1 MNKLFITLSIMMG
14 VVVLSSNYLVQFPIN
29 YFGLNEILTYGAFS
43 YPIAFLITDLANRS
57 YGKLLARQIVYLG
70 FLIGIIFTLL
80 FSTDFADLISVRI
93 AIGSGVAFITAQLL
107 DIQIFDRLR
116 KKEWFVAP
124 LTSSLI
130 GSTVDTFL
138 FFSISFYATGV
149 PWVTLSLGDLAV
161 KVLVALIM
169 LIPFRMLLKIIK
181 PIKVSN
187 IFDENKNDPI
197 LKTKLFNQDLD
208 NPIGIAAGFDKNA
221 EVYNPLFKLGFG
233 FVEVGTVTPLKQY
246 GNEKPRVFRLVE
258 DQALINRLGFN
269 NHGSDTILN
278 RIKSNKKLGVL
289 GVNVGPNKDSND
301 RLNDYLIGLE
311 KFSEVADY
319 ITINIS
325 SPNTENLRNFHDEN
339 KLKDLLTSISE
350 KKKQL
355 KTEIPVAVKI
365 SPDINENQIDLISE
379 ILLENE
385 ISAIIISNTSEACRE
400 TLQNIQRHQKG
411 GLSGKPIEKKSNL
424 LISKF
429 YNLIKGKIKII
440 GVGGVDSGKAA
451 YDKFLLGAD
460 YVQLYTGMV
469 FQGPNIAGMI
479 KKDLKELLI
488 RDGVKN
494 FTEIVGNKTVS

>member
-1 MNKLFITLSIMMG
+1 MY
-14 VVVLSSNYLVQFPIN
+14 SN
-29 YFGLNEILTYGAFS
+29 
-43 YPIAFLITDLANRS
+43 
-57 YGKLLARQIVYLG
+57 
-70 FLIGIIFTLL
+70 
-80 FSTDFADLISVRI
+80 
-93 AIGSGVAFITAQLL
+93 
-107 DIQIFDRLR
+107 LR
-116 KKEWFVAP
+116 
-124 LTSSLI
+124 SLI
-130 GSTVDTFL
+130 FKIDPERAHFL
-138 FFSISFYATGV
+138 AIQ
-149 PWVTLSLGDLAV
+149 SLKLN
-161 KVLVALIM
+161 L
-169 LIPFRMLLKIIK
+169 
-181 PIKVSN
+181 VSN

-197 LKTKLFNQDLD
+197 LKTKLFNQNLD

-325 SPNTENLRNFHDEN
+325 SPNTENLRNFHEEN
-339 KLKDLLTSISE
+339 KLKELLKSVSE

-355 KTEIPVAVKI
+355 KTEIPIAVKI

-385 ISAIIISNTSEACRE
+385 ISAIIISNTSEASRE

-411 GLSGKPIEKKSNL
+411 GLSGKPIEKKSNF

-429 YNLIKGKIKII
+429 YNLIQGKIKII
-440 GVGGVDSGKAA
+440 GVGGVDSGKSA

>member
-1 MNKLFITLSIMMG
+1 MY
-14 VVVLSSNYLVQFPIN
+14 SN
-29 YFGLNEILTYGAFS
+29 
-43 YPIAFLITDLANRS
+43 
-57 YGKLLARQIVYLG
+57 
-70 FLIGIIFTLL
+70 
-80 FSTDFADLISVRI
+80 
-93 AIGSGVAFITAQLL
+93 
-107 DIQIFDRLR
+107 LR
-116 KKEWFVAP
+116 
-124 LTSSLI
+124 SLI
-130 GSTVDTFL
+130 FKIDPERAHFL
-138 FFSISFYATGV
+138 AIQ
-149 PWVTLSLGDLAV
+149 SLKLN
-161 KVLVALIM
+161 L
-169 LIPFRMLLKIIK
+169 
-181 PIKVSN
+181 VSN
-187 IFDENKNDPI
+187 IFDENKNDPL

-289 GVNVGPNKDSND
+289 GVNVGPNKNSND

-325 SPNTENLRNFHDEN
+325 SPNTENLRNFHEEN
-339 KLKDLLTSISE
+339 KLKELLKSVSE

-385 ISAIIISNTSEACRE
+385 ISAIIISNTSEASRE

-429 YNLIKGKIKII
+429 YKLIKGKIKII